1 MVQIASECRILCPC
15 TLHSPIIRVSEIGA
29 RGSGIS
35 TPTSGTVI
43 KFYRILKSNTF
54 ANHISVHYMLIGST
68 QVLQGHCPLVLPRRR
83 VSDRFT
89 EVSGAVKTTSMG
101 SEGGEFVTGC
111 RSNMKTD
118 LTHHIP
124 HTQYLVL
131 CLVNVS

>member
-1 MVQIASECRILCPC
+1 MHLQTCDVAPLTLDSLQIAPHDMK
-15 TLHSPIIRVSEIGA
+15 HSPTLSALPFELLHASDFSPPAAGSRFYEA
-29 RGSGIS
+29 RLRFSG
-35 TPTSGTVI
+35 
-43 KFYRILKSNTF
+43 
-54 ANHISVHYMLIGST
+54 
-68 QVLQGHCPLVLPRRR
+68 
-83 VSDRFT
+83 RFT

-118 LTHHIP
+118 LTHHLP